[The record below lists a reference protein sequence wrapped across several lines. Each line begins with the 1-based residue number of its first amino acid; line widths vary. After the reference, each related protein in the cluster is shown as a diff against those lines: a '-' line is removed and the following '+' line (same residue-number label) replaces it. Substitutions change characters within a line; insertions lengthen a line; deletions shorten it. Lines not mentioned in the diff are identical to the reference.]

1 MPTTLFSIPPEEEP
15 EAGAPDRVEHG
26 CDYMLLPD
34 GKVEFHY
41 NFLNYVWR
49 IGDEELTGRAY
60 LDEVSTVSVDASFK
74 RLQNDP
80 VLQAIV
86 RFLQRRFMRIK
97 SFHRDDVDDSS
108 ADTGYN
114 IAFQHERFKEP
125 E

>member
-15 EAGAPDRVEHG
+15 EPGAPDRVEHG

-34 GKVEFHY
+34 GKLEFHY
-41 NFLNYVWR
+41 NFLNYVWQ
-49 IGDEELTGRAY
+49 IGDEELTGRTY
-60 LDEVSTVSVDASFK
+60 LDEISTVSVDASFK

-80 VLQAIV
+80 ALQPIV

>member
-15 EAGAPDRVEHG
+15 EPGAPDRVEHG

-60 LDEVSTVSVDASFK
+60 LDEISTVSVDASFK

-80 VLQAIV
+80 VLQPIV

-97 SFHRDDVDDSS
+97 SFHRDDVDDST
-108 ADTGYN
+108 ANTGYN
-114 IAFQHERFKEP
+114 TAFQHERYREP